1 MNIIYE
7 INERRG
13 PTLEQFMTLRK
24 QNLFS
29 DQREEILPKVF
40 SLLSIGSNRSN
51 QQGGEQKSFQN
62 KNTFDFID
70 PCLLKF
76 QDAEFERIYH
86 FSRFKEIIWW
96 SKILLKLR
104 ALYIIFVGY
113 DVNVCIG

>member
-1 MNIIYE
+1 MNIVYE

-29 DQREEILPKVF
+29 DQREEVLPKVF
-40 SLLSIGSNRSN
+40 TLLSMGSN
-51 QQGGEQKSFQN
+51 QQGGEQKMFQN

-76 QDAEFERIYH
+76 
-86 FSRFKEIIWW
+86 
-96 SKILLKLR
+96 
-104 ALYIIFVGY
+104 
-113 DVNVCIG
+113 

>member
-1 MNIIYE
+1 MEQIIIIMNIVYE

-29 DQREEILPKVF
+29 DQREEVLPKVF
-40 SLLSIGSNRSN
+40 SLLSIGSN
-51 QQGGEQKSFQN
+51 QQGGEQKMFQN

-76 QDAEFERIYH
+76 
-86 FSRFKEIIWW
+86 
-96 SKILLKLR
+96 
-104 ALYIIFVGY
+104 
-113 DVNVCIG
+113 

>member
-1 MNIIYE
+1 MNIVYE

-29 DQREEILPKVF
+29 DQREEVLPKVF
-40 SLLSIGSNRSN
+40 SLLSIGSN
-51 QQGGEQKSFQN
+51 QQGGEQKMFQN

-76 QDAEFERIYH
+76 
-86 FSRFKEIIWW
+86 
-96 SKILLKLR
+96 
-104 ALYIIFVGY
+104 
-113 DVNVCIG
+113 